1 MGTLRF
7 GGSPESKW
15 KGAVMQLYQES
26 HANDDSLEKY
36 SMGSLADP
44 DLTKLEEH
52 LLVCTPCRS
61 RLEEVDEYVAAM
73 RAAASQ
79 LESEDES
86 RRDLRERLSAFF
98 TFRKLAWGMA
108 LAAALLIGAALRL
121 SFSRSPET
129 QPFALALE
137 SSRGVEGRHVPAG
150 QSLQLA
156 LDISGLTVSSDYRVE
171 IVNERGQRISDSRVV
186 PHEGKVAT
194 SAPKGFRRGAYFIR
208 LYSPQN
214 ELLRE
219 YGLQVD

>member
-1 MGTLRF
+1 
-7 GGSPESKW
+7 
-15 KGAVMQLYQES
+15 MQLYQES

-52 LLVCTPCRS
+52 LLICAPCRS

-73 RAAASQ
+73 RGAASQ
-79 LESEDES
+79 LESDEES
-86 RRDLRERLSAFF
+86 RRDLWGRLSAFF

-108 LAAALLIGAALRL
+108 LAAVLLIGATLRL
-121 SFSRSPET
+121 SLRHSPEI
-129 QPFALALE
+129 QPFALELE

-150 QSLQLA
+150 RSLQLA
-156 LDISGLTVSSDYRVE
+156 LDIRGLAVSSDYRVE
-171 IVNERGQRISDSRVV
+171 IVDERGQRLSDSRVV
-186 PHEGKVAT
+186 PNQSKVIA
-194 SAPKGFRRGAYFIR
+194 SAPKGFQRGAYFIR